1 MSETLE
7 TLEELKDIHEGA
19 PDGATDYSSR
29 FNRLLF
35 YKYNFLLG
43 WFFWDGSCYVP
54 LREGPSNKTRS
65 LSDIKSIVELMEDN
79 NKLRQTTIKEILNKK
94 VSMTSTG
101 REVWIRVQDVE
112 GMLDE

>member
-1 MSETLE
+1 MSE
-7 TLEELKDIHEGA
+7 TLEELKAIVNNA
-19 PDGATDYSSR
+19 PDGATNINDDGDYVKGSI
-29 FNRLLF
+29 FNEIEC
-35 YKYNFLLG
+35 YCSHSG
-43 WFFWDGSCYVP
+43 WVEIDMCDFNVM
-54 LREGPSNKTRS
+54 RS
-65 LSDIKSIVELMEDN
+65 LSDIKSIIELMEDN